1 MEKWNGKVAVV
12 TGASSGIGEE
22 TCRQLVKKG
31 MIVVGFARREDKLQE
46 LEKSLKG
53 KLGKFFYVK
62 VDLCSEE
69 NILEAFNWV
78 KRTLK
83 SIDVLINNA
92 GVMKQSDLLGKTN
105 DWKQMFDTNVMGLN
119 ICSREAIKFMEE
131 MKIKEGHIININRDG
146 FRWQKLG
153 IMWLSIGGH
162 YQFPFMKD
170 IAIYTATKHTVTEIT
185 ESLRELLG
193 MKNLPI
199 RVTSISPG
207 AVETEMIE
215 EVGQLKKMNM
225 LKSIDIAEAIMYALS
240 APQRVN
246 VAEIIIRPTTENTLA
261 FMKSIM

>member
-105 DWKQMFDTNVMGLN
+105 DWKQMFDTNVIGLN
-119 ICSREAIKFMEE
+119 ICSREAIKIMEE
-131 MKIKEGHIININRDG
+131 LKTKEGHIININ
-146 FRWQKLG
+146 
-153 IMWLSIGGH
+153 SIGGH

-170 IAIYTATKHTVTEIT
+170 IAIYTATKHAVTEIT

-215 EVGQLKKMNM
+215 EVRHLKEQNM
-225 LKSIDIAEAIMYALS
+225 LKSTDIAEAIMYALS
-240 APQRVN
+240 VPQRVN
-246 VAEIIIRPTTENTLA
+246 IAEIIIRPTKENTLA
-261 FMKSIM
+261 FMKSTM